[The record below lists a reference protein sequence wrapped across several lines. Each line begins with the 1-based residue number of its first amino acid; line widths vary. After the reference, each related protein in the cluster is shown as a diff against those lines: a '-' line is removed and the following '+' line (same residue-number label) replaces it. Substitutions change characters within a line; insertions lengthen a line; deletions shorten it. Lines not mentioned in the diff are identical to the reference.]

1 MPETA
6 QQYIQRILG
15 HVEGRDAI
23 KVQQATA
30 PKLSKLTQGLTPK
43 ELKWSPAPGKWAI
56 AEIVAHLADVEILA
70 SWRMRS
76 VLGANGTAIQP
87 FDQDAWASVFQYGK
101 RDVKQSLEV
110 FRVLRENNLAMLK
123 AIPREL
129 WENYG
134 MHAER
139 GKETIEH
146 LARMF
151 AGHDTNHILQVE
163 AVAHQLKSRASK
175 KKKRRGAAWPWG
187 RPETPRKSGRR
198 PKNQA
203 IRF

>member
-15 HVEGRDAI
+15 HVEGQDAI
-23 KVQQATA
+23 KMQRGTA
-30 PKLSKLTQGLTPK
+30 AQLKKLIQGLTPK
-43 ELKWSPAPGKWAI
+43 QLKWQPEPGKWSI
-56 AEIVAHLADVEILA
+56 AEIVAHLADVEIVA

-101 RDVKQSLEV
+101 RDPKQSLEV

-123 AIPREL
+123 ALPRES
-129 WENYG
+129 WDNYG

-139 GKETIEH
+139 GKETIAH

-151 AGHDTNHILQVE
+151 AGHDRNHLVQIE
-163 AVAHQLKSRASK
+163 SISKQLKSAPSK
-175 KKKRRGAAWPWG
+175 KKKR
-187 RPETPRKSGRR
+187 K
-198 PKNQA
+198 
-203 IRF
+203 